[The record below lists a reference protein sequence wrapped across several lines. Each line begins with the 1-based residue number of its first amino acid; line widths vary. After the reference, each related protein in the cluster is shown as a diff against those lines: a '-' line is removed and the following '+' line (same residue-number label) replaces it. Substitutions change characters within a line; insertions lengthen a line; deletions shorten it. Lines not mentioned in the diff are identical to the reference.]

1 MIGWCAVVFAGK
13 SLAAELGGA
22 APRATD
28 LLHAQ
33 RLATQARKRLELPL
47 PGRAGWVAGGG
58 GFGERHPPPAEDR
71 PPEVHVH
78 LGGGRQNKRKQN
90 AP

>member
-1 MIGWCAVVFAGK
+1 MAAWSLVVTA
-13 SLAAELGGA
+13 SARTLDENGA

-58 GFGERHPPPAEDR
+58 GFGERRPPPAEDR